1 MRHFLLFSNNTNTT
15 NDLPL
20 IVTGTIIDPIKV
32 LEPIQSMVF
41 GLLWTIIVVLVVII
55 IIVVLLKVLFA
66 VIAVGPV
73 VLEQNEIQAIT
84 IFGQTPKILG

>member
-1 MRHFLLFSNNTNTT
+1 MTKADLLLKSF
-15 NDLPL
+15 
-20 IVTGTIIDPIKV
+20 IDPIKV

-66 VIAVGPV
+66 VIAIGPV
-73 VLEQNEIQAIT
+73 ALEQHVIQAIT
-84 IFGQTPKILG
+84 TFAQAPKSLG

>member
-1 MRHFLLFSNNTNTT
+1 MLLASF
-15 NDLPL
+15 
-20 IVTGTIIDPIKV
+20 IDPFKV

-66 VIAVGPV
+66 VIAIGPV
-73 VLEQNEIQAIT
+73 TLEQDEIQAIT
-84 IFGQTPKILG
+84 SIAQTPQIMR

>member
-1 MRHFLLFSNNTNTT
+1 
-15 NDLPL
+15 
-20 IVTGTIIDPIKV
+20 
-32 LEPIQSMVF
+32 MVF

-84 IFGQTPKILG
+84 MFVQTPKILG

>member
-1 MRHFLLFSNNTNTT
+1 MNCQKADLLLASF
-15 NDLPL
+15 
-20 IVTGTIIDPIKV
+20 IDPFKV

-66 VIAVGPV
+66 VIAIGPV
-73 VLEQNEIQAIT
+73 VLEQHDMQAIT
-84 IFGQTPKILG
+84 SFAQIPQILR